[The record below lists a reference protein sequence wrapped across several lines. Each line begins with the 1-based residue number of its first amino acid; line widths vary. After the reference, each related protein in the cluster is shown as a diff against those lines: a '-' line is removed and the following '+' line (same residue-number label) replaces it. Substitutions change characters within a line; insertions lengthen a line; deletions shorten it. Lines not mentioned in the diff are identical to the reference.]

1 MRQLEYA
8 AVNSDDEW
16 PDDDAE
22 ESDFDEE
29 LLLEAAEAER
39 SKQRR
44 SSGKHWTKSEFPEGS
59 SKNNI
64 MHAGNLEAALNWRC
78 PCVDRNCLGAQRVN
92 MVDIYKARQQFHSDV
107 LHSLRD
113 KARKR
118 LEEHYDKRIGTFS
131 RSFVVG
137 DRGDCCAPAAGLAW
151 GISFG
156 TWAAAR
162 ADLRKDAPLAAARR
176 HKRKVKTTTSHSYN
190 CLLYTSPSPRD

>member
-1 MRQLEYA
+1 MQRA
-8 AVNSDDEW
+8 DSASVSAVNSDDEW
-16 PDDDAE
+16 PDDNAE

-118 LEEHYDKRIGTFS
+118 LED
-131 RSFVVG
+131 
-137 DRGDCCAPAAGLAW
+137 
-151 GISFG
+151 FG
-156 TWAAAR
+156 A
-162 ADLRKDAPLAAARR
+162 LRQAHR
-176 HKRKVKTTTSHSYN
+176 HIQPQLCGWR
-190 CLLYTSPSPRD
+190 PW